1 MAYSKEIWRRLDV
14 QISDDDYSNLVEIAK
29 KDSRSLASA
38 LRFIVHNALQRKAKV
53 TVKSR

>member
-38 LRFIVHNALQRKAKV
+38 LRFVVHNALQRKAKV